1 MADWR
6 VARRLAARSSG
17 RGRQVFVSD
26 WRTHATNLLDPTE
39 HGLRAGEHLELLG
52 SLPPRPRLAVV
63 GSRAA
68 HGRYLRALDPV
79 IAAAVEEG
87 WSLVSGGALGID
99 AGAHRAA
106 LRMSCPQVAV
116 LPCGRD
122 RVYPPGHAELFA
134 AVARQPESGLIFA
147 QPTGTEPRRGM
158 FASRNRIVIALADAV
173 LVAEASL
180 RSGSIGTGRLARAE
194 GRPLAALA
202 GTTGCGML
210 IAEGAFALPEPEVGS
225 DDPAAAQARV
235 RSWLRGEDGVKNSS
249 WPSELTWLRD
259 ILSAESSM
267 GVPIDQVG
275 DAGRVMVG
283 LCEAELLGLVCEVVP
298 GRWKV
303 IVG

>member
-1 MADWR
+1 MSATSRW
-6 VARRLAARSSG
+6 
-17 RGRQVFVSD
+17 RGRQVLVST
-26 WRTHATNLLDPTE
+26 WRTPATLLDPTE
-39 HGLRAGEHLELLG
+39 HGLRSGEHLELLG
-52 SLPPRPRLAVV
+52 TLPPRPRLAVV

-79 IAAAVEEG
+79 VAAAVEEG

-106 LRMSCPQVAV
+106 LRMECPQVAV

-134 AVARQPESGLIFA
+134 ALLRQQGSGLIFA
-147 QPTGTEPRRGM
+147 QPIGTEPRRWM

-180 RSGSIGTGRLARAE
+180 RSGSIGTGRLARAQ
-194 GRPLAALA
+194 GRRLAAFA

-210 IAEGAFALPEPEVGS
+210 IAEGAFALPEPTIAI
-225 DDPAAAQARV
+225 DDPVAARDRV
-235 RSWLRGEDGVKNSS
+235 RSWLREEGGATISCWPGELG
-249 WPSELTWLRD
+249 WLRD
-259 ILSAESSM
+259 ALGDVSSG
-267 GVPIDQVG
+267 GVPIEQLG
-275 DAGRVMVG
+275 DPGRAMVG

-303 IVG
+303 VVG